1 MVDARER
8 TAELSSKRS
17 AAVGDA
23 SKRGNRTASA
33 EVRDKSGRNGAW
45 RGSKPRIRFD
55 EAQQR
60 AIGLGLARRLSIVA
74 GPPGAGKTTV
84 CQAIANNLERVFG
97 VALSARAARVLG
109 DKAGVMTMTAHKF
122 FTMRAEER
130 FAFCRYDALII
141 DECSMLSSSDLRD
154 LLATANQLD
163 IERVIL
169 VGDPEQLQP
178 IDEGRPF
185 ADLVEAQIAPATMLL
200 TNYREREHGGG
211 IAMIAS
217 DIREDMFSKDR
228 LTNGAYPGVIG
239 VHERDAAN
247 ALEAVLSRYSALVE
261 SGAKPKDITIL
272 VPFKRPSLSLSTPR
286 INAAIRSFLGYSPA
300 RAQAGE
306 IVIGTR
312 NDYERNIINGAKGVI
327 ARADRNDVAID
338 FEGVNAPA
346 ITKMCDMD
354 KRVLPVNVAF
364 GYAFTIHKAQGSE
377 FEHVIVAIDGA
388 NDFLLRKSSLYTAV
402 TRARSS
408 LAIIGDLDAAEAMS
422 RSADRRTT
430 VLQALLGLPGPK
442 TNTSLDWLEAGR
454 SAALETDEEIEF

>member
-1 MVDARER
+1 MVDAGER
-8 TAELSSKRS
+8 TVS
-17 AAVGDA
+17 AAVQSSQPNARA
-23 SKRGNRTASA
+23 STPTPASRSQSRA
-33 EVRDKSGRNGAW
+33 STPTPASGPQSRASTPMPASGPRSEPGA
-45 RGSKPRIRFD
+45 GIRFD
-55 EAQQR
+55 EVQQR
-60 AIGLGLARRLSIVA
+60 AIELGLARRLSIVA
-74 GPPGAGKTTV
+74 GPPGAGKTSV

-200 TNYREREHGGG
+200 TNYREREPGGG
-211 IAMIAS
+211 IAMIGS
-217 DIREDMFSKDR
+217 DIRQDIFSKDR

-247 ALEAVLSRYSALVE
+247 ALEAVLSRYRALVE
-261 SGAKPKDITIL
+261 RGAKPKDITIL

-286 INAAIRSFLGYSPA
+286 INTAVRSFLGHSPA
-300 RAQAGE
+300 RAEAGE

-327 ARADRNDVAID
+327 ARADRNGVTID
-338 FEGVNAPA
+338 FEGVNAPS
-346 ITKMCDMD
+346 ITKMCDIGRSEERPSFGRAMD
-354 KRVLPVNVAF
+354 KRVLATRGPALMR
-364 GYAFTIHKAQGSE
+364 
-377 FEHVIVAIDGA
+377 
-388 NDFLLRKSSLYTAV
+388 LLR
-402 TRARSS
+402 
-408 LAIIGDLDAAEAMS
+408 S
-422 RSADRRTT
+422 RNGKPR
-430 VLQALLGLPGPK
+430 
-442 TNTSLDWLEAGR
+442 
-454 SAALETDEEIEF
+454 